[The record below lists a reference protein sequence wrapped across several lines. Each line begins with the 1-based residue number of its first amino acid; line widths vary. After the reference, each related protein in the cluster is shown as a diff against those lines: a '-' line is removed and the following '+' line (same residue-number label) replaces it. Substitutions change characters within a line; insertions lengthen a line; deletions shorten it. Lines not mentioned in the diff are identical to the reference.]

1 MKDVALVDE
10 RTERLIVRSL
20 DGEASPQ
27 EQEELRRV
35 LARDAAARALWHEY
49 HSNDAMAAGAIEQLI
64 AAPAAVATRWP
75 GRRQTAAWLGWGVAA
90 AAVVLLLLWPLGH
103 FGDAGDSAGGT
114 RRDDVVAEVGPSR
127 PAEQARSAP
136 PGDGRDRRDYFGI
149 LDERNGDLYLFQ
161 RNQVDWRVVTASG
174 EL

>member
-1 MKDVALVDE
+1 MASVDE

-35 LARDAAARALWHEY
+35 LARDAAAKALWHEY
-49 HSNDAMAAGAIEQLI
+49 RSNDAMAAGAIEQLI
-64 AAPAAVATRWP
+64 IGPATARTGSQGWRRAAT
-75 GRRQTAAWLGWGVAA
+75 WLGWGAA
-90 AAVVLLLLWPLGH
+90 AAVVLLLLWPLGR
-103 FGDAGDSAGGT
+103 FGPNGLSGGGT
-114 RRDDVVAEVGPSR
+114 VHDGVAGVGPSQLVD
-127 PAEQARSAP
+127 PAGSD
-136 PGDGRDRRDYFGI
+136 PGRGRDRRDYFGI